1 MTVPVPPL
9 VPRAL
14 KLSQR
19 PLPSFIHIS
28 PHCKVEEGGMLPFR
42 HLPCAS
48 HSAQCW
54 ARRRDAHDKSTAG
67 LAGIVRQGQLK
78 S

>member
-19 PLPSFIHIS
+19 PLPSFTPICS
-28 PHCKVEEGGMLPFR
+28 CCKMEEGGML
-42 HLPCAS
+42 L
-48 HSAQCW
+48 
-54 ARRRDAHDKSTAG
+54 DA
-67 LAGIVRQGQLK
+67 GQDGEMHTIRPLR
-78 S
+78 SSWNR